1 LGARVT
7 GRAAPSDSA
16 ALLVIAVCAAH
27 RLDGDVRA
35 SGERMVS
42 RARSMSAVRRRTT
55 ANDLP
60 MGSGMSSSDPRPGRT
75 SLRASSDCCTRVR
88 PSSAESSPVTVATR
102 SASRANC
109 STVKVRRTA
118 EGNLA
123 TTCARCSRPTV
134 STRSAGRTRS
144 AVTGRERKSRSVP
157 NRSRSACRT
166 SGCSGWS
173 ATALVPADSTIHR
186 PEADQCQRWSM
197 ASRRI
202 RSAIAERPRF
212 VVPTNRSRKLSSTG
226 QLSQRIG
233 SVSESPPA
241 SHLQDPAGSSLA
253 TLRTPT
259 LWPSRGRRPA
269 PRWVA

>member
-1 LGARVT
+1 VVLGARVT

-144 AVTGRERKSRSVP
+144 AVTGRERKSRSLP
-157 NRSRSACRT
+157 NRSERLPDQRVQRLVGDSSGTGRFHDPPTGGRPMPAVGDGLAEDSLGHRRT
-166 SGCSGWS
+166 AEICCSYEQK
-173 ATALVPADSTIHR
+173 
-186 PEADQCQRWSM
+186 PEAVLHRTT
-197 ASRRI
+197 
-202 RSAIAERPRF
+202 IAA
-212 VVPTNRSRKLSSTG
+212 NRVG
-226 QLSQRIG
+226 
-233 SVSESPPA
+233 E
-241 SHLQDPAGSSLA
+241 
-253 TLRTPT
+253 
-259 LWPSRGRRPA
+259 
-269 PRWVA
+269 